1 MSKTAMLNFQ
11 LRGQIRQLI
20 PCQDGQGWKALDLQV
35 DSGLTY
41 RIKVAKAIDDPM
53 FAQLEVGQRVG
64 IVGVGKPSK
73 AGAMPK
79 LKALRLLPEDSFAV
93 ESENSGA
100 IAPLA
105 GFCRLQIC
113 TKGSCRKRGAKQL
126 QHQLETWVQEQG
138 LGDRVSVE
146 ATGCLKACKQGPN
159 VRLLPLGQQFSGV
172 TPELLATLAEQL
184 L

>member
-20 PCQDGQGWKALDLQV
+20 PCQDRQGWKALDLQV

-64 IVGVGKPSK
+64 IVGIGKPSK

-93 ESENSGA
+93 ESENSGVN
-100 IAPLA
+100 APPA

-113 TKGSCRKRGAKQL
+113 SKGSCRKRGAEQI
-126 QHQLETWVQEQG
+126 QNQLETWVKEQD
-138 LGDRVSVE
+138 LGDRISVE
-146 ATGCLKACKQGPN
+146 ATGCLKVCKQGPN
-159 VRLLPLGQQFSGV
+159 LRLLPHGQKFRGV
-172 TPELLATLAEQL
+172 TPELMAALSEQPF
-184 L
+184 